1 MTVDI
6 KLNTI
11 EIEAQLEK
19 QKQKAQKLLDH
30 MVLRDSDKY
39 APDKSGTLRKKG
51 FDTVLGSGLVIWNVP
66 YAKEVYHAGGTPRQ
80 LKNPNA
86 RRKWFEV
93 AKSRFRDKWV
103 RLVNDGFGK

>member
-11 EIEAQLEK
+11 EIKAQLEK

-39 APDKSGTLRKKG
+39 APHKTGTLRKKG
-51 FDTVLGSGLVIWNVP
+51 FDTVLGSGFVIWNVP
-66 YAKEVYHAGGTPRQ
+66 YAKKVYHAGGTPSQ

-93 AKSRFRDKWV
+93 AKAEKLDEWIRR
-103 RLVNDGFGK
+103 VNDEFN